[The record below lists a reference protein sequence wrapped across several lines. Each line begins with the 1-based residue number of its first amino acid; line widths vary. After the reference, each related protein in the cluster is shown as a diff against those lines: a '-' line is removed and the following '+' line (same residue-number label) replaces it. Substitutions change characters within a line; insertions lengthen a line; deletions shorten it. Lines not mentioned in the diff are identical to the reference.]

1 MTTLPKWPE
10 DYLQKLSQMNSV
22 FLIGPMNFDYS
33 EVKSDWV
40 VFVDGG
46 SKHHPHLKSE
56 GIFVGDG
63 DSSTEEMHLKLPENK
78 DVSDLGFV
86 LQSLP
91 NTVKEVQLWGF
102 SGGRIDHQ
110 LAVFG
115 ELNKV
120 ILRGNLKRICVEN
133 KMSLFPAGTHEFE
146 THQSFSLM
154 TFKEQKILIEGEA
167 EYCGDHQ
174 FSAFSSLGISNK
186 GSGVVKISSS
196 APVLVIFGGVES
208 EQEA

>member
-1 MTTLPKWPE
+1 MTTLPKRPE
-10 DYLQKLSQMNSV
+10 EYLQKLSQMDSV
-22 FLIGPMNFDYS
+22 LLIGPMNFDYS

-40 VFVDGG
+40 IFVDGG
-46 SKHHPHLKSE
+46 SKHHSHLKPD
-56 GIFVGDG
+56 GFFVGDG
-63 DSSTEEMHLKLPENK
+63 DSSTEKMHLKLPENK
-78 DVSDLGFV
+78 DVSDLGYV
-86 LQSLP
+86 LQNLP
-91 NTVKEVQLWGF
+91 KTLKEVQLWGF
-102 SGGRIDHQ
+102 LGGRIDHQ

-120 ILRGNLKRICVEN
+120 ILLGNLKKICVEN
-133 KMSLFPAGTHEFE
+133 KMSLFPAGSHEFE

-154 TFKEQKILIEGEA
+154 TFKEQKILIEGKA
-167 EYCGDHQ
+167 DYCGDNL
-174 FSAFSSLGISNK
+174 FTPFSSLGISNK